1 MASTPHSGNAKSQ
14 DGLERDPEA
23 LREQLEHGL
32 RSMGYAQTPAS
43 AHGLFTGCLVADPG
57 ADVDA
62 LERSLGEALP
72 LTEGAGENFGKT
84 VEAIRRALLAQLYDV
99 ELGFGPLLPED
110 DAIEAQTQALSEW
123 VDGFIAGLG
132 QTPRLGKLK
141 PSAEAS
147 EILRDF
153 AEIARIELEP
163 EDDEENAA
171 AFEELNEYVRVGV
184 LLIADELAPDDPKRI
199 PMQ

>member
-1 MASTPHSGNAKSQ
+1 MARESHAGNTKSL
-14 DGLERDPEA
+14 DGLERDVDA

-57 ADVDA
+57 ANVDA
-62 LERSLGEALP
+62 LERSLGEAFP
-72 LTEGAGENFGKT
+72 LTEGAGDAFGKT

-99 ELGFGPLLPED
+99 ELGFGPLLPD
-110 DAIEAQTQALSEW
+110 DEAIEAQAQALSEW

-132 QTPRLGKLK
+132 QTPRLGHLK

-163 EDDEENAA
+163 DDDEENLA

>member
-1 MASTPHSGNAKSQ
+1 MTEPSRGDGARVPR
-14 DGLERDPEA
+14 GLERDPAA
-23 LREQLEHGL
+23 LRERLEQGL

-43 AHGLFTGCLVADPG
+43 AHGLFTGCLVADPD
-57 ADVDA
+57 ADVDL

-72 LTEGAGENFGKT
+72 LTEGATEDFRT
-84 VEAIRRALLAQLYDV
+84 TLVATRQALQSQLYDV

-110 DAIEAQTQALSEW
+110 EAIEAQVQALSEW

-132 QTPRLGKLK
+132 QTPRLGQLK
-141 PSAEAS
+141 PSAQSS

-163 EDDEENAA
+163 DDDEENAR
-171 AFEELNEYVRVGV
+171 AFEELHEYVRVGV
-184 LLIADELAPDDPKRI
+184 LLIADELAPDEPTRI

>member
-1 MASTPHSGNAKSQ
+1 MARESHAGNTKSL

-57 ADVDA
+57 ANVDA
-62 LERSLGEALP
+62 LERSLGEAFP
-72 LTEGAGENFGKT
+72 LTEGAGDAFGKT

-99 ELGFGPLLPED
+99 ELGFGPLLPD
-110 DAIEAQTQALSEW
+110 DEAIEAQAQALSEW

-132 QTPRLGKLK
+132 LTPRLGQLK

-153 AEIARIELEP
+153 SEIARIELEP
-163 EDDEENAA
+163 DDDEENLA

>member
-1 MASTPHSGNAKSQ
+1 MTSDAGGNAKAQ
-14 DGLERDPEA
+14 DGLERDPVA
-23 LREQLEHGL
+23 LREQLAHGL
-32 RSMGYAQTPAS
+32 RSMGFAQTPAS

-57 ADVDA
+57 ADVGA

-72 LTEGAGENFGKT
+72 LTEGAGEQFRKT

-110 DAIEAQTQALSEW
+110 DAIEAQAQALSEW
-123 VDGFIAGLG
+123 VDGFIGGLG
-132 QTPRLGKLK
+132 QMPRLSRLK

>member
-1 MASTPHSGNAKSQ
+1 MAAPTGESPKAR
-14 DGLERDPEA
+14 DGLESDPAA
-23 LREQLEHGL
+23 LAEQLAHGL
-32 RSMGYAQTPAS
+32 RRMGFAQTPAS
-43 AHGLFTGCLVADPG
+43 AHGLFTGCVVADPG
-57 ADVDA
+57 ADVEA
-62 LERSLGEALP
+62 LEQSLGEALP
-72 LTEGAGENFGKT
+72 LTDAAPDDFRAT

-99 ELGFGPLLPED
+99 ELGFGPLLPEGEP
-110 DAIEAQTQALSEW
+110 IEARAQALSEW
-123 VDGFIAGLG
+123 VDGFISGFG
-132 QTPRLGKLK
+132 QMPRLQQMK

-163 EDDEENAA
+163 EDDEDNAA